1 MDLSIN
7 MIDLWILATLS
18 VACRMSFLAVFYG
31 YPKIPIL
38 SAADIARSGG
48 SNASP
53 DAEPLSSFSLGKE
66 ASDRSEGYFR
76 ALL

>member
-1 MDLSIN
+1 

-18 VACRMSFLAVFYG
+18 VACRTSSFAVCHG

-38 SAADIARSGG
+38 SAADIARPGS

-66 ASDRSEGYFR
+66 ASDGSEGYFR